1 MFSTGIFTILGSGK
15 LWFATIFNFL
25 LDTEMFSSPQVS
37 CADLFC
43 PEIPAH
49 VAWPSS
55 AGEVGPSENPLVPP
69 FLDRCRLRSMV
80 RRVLP
85 L

>member
-1 MFSTGIFTILGSGK
+1 M
-15 LWFATIFNFL
+15 FNFL

-49 VAWPSS
+49 IAWPSS
-55 AGEVGPSENPLVPP
+55 AGEVGLSENPPDSP
-69 FLDRCRLRSMV
+69 FLDRCHLRSMV
-80 RRVLP
+80 RKVLP
-85 L
+85 LWRV